1 MTIHTTGIAIPALD
15 KTSTTAE
22 IQTGTC
28 VSTDDGG
35 VAMYVQAASEIA
47 QYNAVAIGFDETVV
61 NLTTSA
67 ITEASGT
74 SRKVGFASDVSIASG
89 SYGWVKLSGRPKV
102 KLAANCAD
110 KVALYTTATAGT
122 LDDAVVS
129 VGEVVGVVSKTTIS
143 NATAVTVLVGPAGA
157 FVQNYSVQA

>member
-1 MTIHTTGIAIPALD
+1 MTKHTSGLIIPKL
-15 KTSTTAE
+15 TSNTSSAE

-28 VSTDDGG
+28 VPLDDGG
-35 VAMYVQAASEIA
+35 TAMYVQAGSEIA

-61 NLTTSA
+61 NCTTA
-67 ITEASGT
+67 AVTEATGT
-74 SRKVGFASDVSIASG
+74 SRKVGFAQTSIASG
-89 SYGWVKLSGRPKV
+89 NYGWVQLSGRPKV

-110 KVALYTTATAGT
+110 KVALYTTSTAGT

-157 FVQNYSVQA
+157 FIQNYALQA